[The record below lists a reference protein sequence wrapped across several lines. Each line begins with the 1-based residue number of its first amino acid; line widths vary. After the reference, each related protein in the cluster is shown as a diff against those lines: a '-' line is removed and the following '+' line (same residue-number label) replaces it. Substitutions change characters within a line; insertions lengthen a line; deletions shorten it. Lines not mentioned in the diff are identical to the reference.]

1 MERNLCAGY
10 LAGTQAA
17 GANAYS
23 HVGTVNHSLNLTA
36 VGLPGSVGLPVGVR
50 NDVSDCNTLTA
61 NTALSHCLVHL
72 RLWDSKIQKST

>member
-1 MERNLCAGY
+1 MERNLFAGY

-23 HVGTVNHSLNLTA
+23 HVGTVNHSLNLTD

-50 NDVSDCNTLTA
+50 NVVSECNTLTA

-72 RLWDSKIQKST
+72 RLWDIKIQKST

>member
-10 LAGTQAA
+10 VAGTQAA

-23 HVGTVNHSLNLTA
+23 HVGTVNHSLNLTD

-50 NDVSDCNTLTA
+50 NVVSECNTLTA

-72 RLWDSKIQKST
+72 RLWDIKIQKST

>member
-17 GANAYS
+17 GANVYG
-23 HVGTVNHSLNLTA
+23 HVGAVNHSLYLTD

-50 NDVSDCNTLTA
+50 NVVSKSNTLTA
-61 NTALSHCLVHL
+61 NTALSHC
-72 RLWDSKIQKST
+72 